1 MKILL
6 LDIETAPNVAWV
18 WGIFKENIPID
29 RIISSGYVLCWAA
42 KWLGEDDILFDS
54 IYNSTPKK
62 MLKKIHKLI
71 EEADVV
77 IHYNGTRFDIPTLN
91 KEFLLHNILPP
102 APYKQIDLLKVARSK
117 FKFTSNKLD
126 YVAKSLG
133 VGEKTKHLGYQ
144 TWIRCMEKDPE
155 AWEIMEEYN
164 KQDVRILEA
173 VYQRLLPWIPNHP
186 NHGLYS
192 DLMVC
197 PSCGSDSLTR
207 RGYSFTSAGKYQRYQ
222 CNACGSWCKDRKG
235 VQEDT
240 YGSA

>member
-6 LDIETAPNVAWV
+6 LDIETAPNVAHV
-18 WGIFKENIPID
+18 WGLFQQNIGINQLID
-29 RIISSGYVLCWAA
+29 SSFVMCWSA
-42 KWLGEDDILFDS
+42 KWLGEEEIFFDS
-54 IYNSTPKK
+54 FVKNTPRR
-62 MLKKIHKLI
+62 MLKKIHRLL

-77 IHYNGTRFDIPTLN
+77 ITFNGNRFDLPTLN
-91 KEFLLHNILPP
+91 KEFLIYGFPPP
-102 APYKQIDLLKVARSK
+102 AKPQQIDLLKVARK
-117 FKFTSNKLD
+117 QFRFPSNKLD

-133 VGEKTKHLGYQ
+133 VGEKVKHAGHEL
-144 TWIRCMEKDPE
+144 WIQCLNKDE
-155 AWEIMEEYN
+155 HAWEIMEEYN

-197 PSCGSDSLTR
+197 PNCGSDSLVR
-207 RGYSFTSAGKYQRYQ
+207 RGFTYTSAGKYQRYQ
-222 CNACGSWCKDRKG
+222 CSGCGSWCKDRKG
-235 VQEDT
+235 VQEGT